1 MNVKPYTGT
10 AALDKTIWHKV
21 NSKLL
26 AKSIAEL
33 MHEQVAQPAIVAED
47 EDGKTHF
54 LLSGDEASIYYTF
67 AGYKRQLDYWHIEP
81 DSIQR
86 HSTNSKNL
94 PLLPEGAGGRPAID
108 APLFFIELQT
118 TFGIS
123 SFTLAHYVEELLHTL
138 YADAFMHR
146 RGRLK
151 ASELAVA
158 SYQTVEHQMDGHPW
172 VIVNKSRLGFNSEDH
187 KLYAPE
193 ANQSVQ
199 LLWLA
204 AHKSRATFRS
214 LDYIEEQSFFE
225 QELSAATIEAFRKA
239 LITYG
244 VNAADYTFI
253 PVHPWQW
260 NNKLLVQ
267 YASDIAGKL
276 LIPLGAGED
285 SYLPQQS
292 IRTFYNNSH
301 PHKHYVK
308 TAISILSTGNIRGL
322 SPKQMAIAPRV
333 TKWVMNMLQEDVY
346 LQNLGLVLLG
356 EVATVGYTHPYY
368 HAIVDPPYQYKE
380 FLGVLWRESA
390 EKYLQTGERIITMA
404 SLLYVDDNGNSLVG
418 ELAKRSGLTMQAWL
432 QAYLQAYLK
441 PLLQI
446 YYQHSLCVTPH
457 GENIILVLKDDV
469 PVRIIIKDFVD
480 DIVLTEDAKEKLPRE
495 LAEGMIASSN
505 KDNVPLFI
513 LLGVFDAFFRYF
525 SNVLHSYTSY
535 NEQLFWHQVYE
546 VIVEYQMAHPALA
559 HKFEKYNLFTPEF
572 KRFYINSVRLLG
584 NAYEEKTSFAIPR
597 KGGTLQ
603 NPLAHIR
610 QQALSETINV
620 QAAL

>member
-1 MNVKPYTGT
+1 MNVKPHTGT
-10 AALDKTIWHKV
+10 AALDKTIWQKV
-21 NSKLL
+21 NSRLL

-33 MHEQVAQPAIVAED
+33 MHEQVAQPAIVLED

-54 LLSGDEASIYYTF
+54 LLSGDEASTYYTF

-81 DSIQR
+81 STIQR
-86 HSTNSKNL
+86 HSNGEVSL
-94 PLLPEGAGGRPAID
+94 IID

-118 TFGIS
+118 TFGIN
-123 SFTLAHYVEELLHTL
+123 SFTLAYYVEELLHTL
-138 YADAFMHR
+138 YADAFMHS

-151 ASELAVA
+151 ASELATA
-158 SYQTVEHQMDGHPW
+158 NYQTVEHQMDGHPW

-187 KLYAPE
+187 KQYAPE
-193 ANQSVQ
+193 ADQPVQ

-214 LDYIEEQSFFE
+214 LDHIEEAAFFE
-225 QELSAATIEAFRKA
+225 KELSAETINAFKNTLVA
-239 LITYG
+239 HG
-244 VNAADYTFI
+244 VHAPDYTFI

-267 YASDIAGKL
+267 YAPDIADKL

-285 SYLPQQS
+285 SYSPQQS

-301 PHKHYVK
+301 PHKNYVK

-322 SPKQMAIAPRV
+322 SSKQMAIAPRV
-333 TKWVMNMLQEDVY
+333 TNWVMNMLQEDVY

-356 EVATVGYTHPYY
+356 EVATVSYTHPYY

-390 EKYLQTGERIITMA
+390 EKYLQPGERIITMA
-404 SLLYVDDNGNSLVG
+404 SLLYVDDDGNSLVG
-418 ELAKRSGLTMQAWL
+418 ELVKRSGLTMEAWL

-457 GENIILVLKDDV
+457 GENIILVLKNDV

-480 DIVLTEDAKEKLPRE
+480 DIVLTEEAKEKLPKE

-513 LLGVFDAFFRYF
+513 LLGVFDAFFRYL
-525 SNVLHSYTSY
+525 SNVLHSYASY
-535 NEQLFWHQVYE
+535 NEQAFWQQVYE
-546 VIVEYQMAHPALA
+546 VIVEYQMAHPALT

-603 NPLAHIR
+603 NPLALIR

>member
-1 MNVKPYTGT
+1 MNLKPLTGT
-10 AALDKTIWHKV
+10 APLDKTIWHKV
-21 NSKLL
+21 NNRLL

-47 EDGKTHF
+47 KDGKTHF
-54 LLSGDEASIYYTF
+54 LLSADEATVYYTF
-67 AGYKRQLDYWHIEP
+67 TGYKRQLDYWHIEP
-81 DSIQR
+81 NTIQR
-86 HSTNSKNL
+86 HSND
-94 PLLPEGAGGRPAID
+94 GGKLATD

-118 TFGIS
+118 TFGIT

-138 YADAFMHR
+138 YADAFMYG

-151 ASELAVA
+151 ANELAA
-158 SYQTVEHQMDGHPW
+158 ADYQTVEHQMDGHPW
-172 VIVNKSRLGFNSEDH
+172 VIVNKSRLGFNAEDH
-187 KLYAPE
+187 RQYAPE
-193 ANQSVQ
+193 ADQPVQ
-199 LLWLA
+199 LYWIA
-204 AHKSRATFRS
+204 AHKSRAAFRS
-214 LDYIEEQSFFE
+214 LDHIKEESFFNA
-225 QELSAATIEAFRKA
+225 ELSAEIINTFEKA
-239 LITYG
+239 LTTQG
-244 VNAADYTFI
+244 VNATDYTFM

-267 YASDIAGKL
+267 YASDIAEKF
-276 LIPLGAGED
+276 LIPLGTGED
-285 SYLPQQS
+285 NYSPQQS
-292 IRTFYNNSH
+292 IRTFYNTSH

-333 TKWVMNMLQEDVY
+333 TNWVMKMLQEDAY
-346 LQNLGLVLLG
+346 LQSLGLVLLG
-356 EVATVGYTHPYY
+356 EVATVSYTHPYY
-368 HAIVDPPYQYKE
+368 HAIADPPYQYKE

-390 EKYLQTGERIITMA
+390 EKYLQPGERIITMA
-404 SLLYVDDNGNSLVG
+404 SLLYVDDEGNSLVG
-418 ELAKRSGLTMQAWL
+418 ELAKRAGLTMEAWL

-480 DIVLTEDAKEKLPRE
+480 DIVLTEEAKVKLPKE

-513 LLGVFDAFFRYF
+513 LLGVFDAFFRYL
-525 SNVLHSYTSY
+525 SNVLHTYASYDEHS
-535 NEQLFWHQVYE
+535 FWQQVYD
-546 VIVEYQMAHPALA
+546 VIVEYQVAHPALA

-572 KRFYINSVRLLG
+572 KRFYINSVRLLS

-610 QQALSETINV
+610 QRALHETINV
-620 QAAL
+620 QPAL

>member
-1 MNVKPYTGT
+1 MNVKPHTGT
-10 AALDKTIWHKV
+10 APLDKTIWHKV
-21 NSKLL
+21 NSRLL

-33 MHEQVAQPAIVAED
+33 LHEQVAQPAIVSED

-54 LLSGDEASIYYTF
+54 LLSGDEVLTYYTF
-67 AGYKRQLDYWHIEP
+67 TGYKRQLDYWHIEP

-86 HSTNSKNL
+86 HSNGEVSLAN
-94 PLLPEGAGGRPAID
+94 D

-138 YADAFMHR
+138 YADAFMHS
-146 RGRLK
+146 RGRLT
-151 ASELAVA
+151 ATELAVA
-158 SYQTVEHQMDGHPW
+158 NYQTVEHQMDGHPW
-172 VIVNKSRLGFNSEDH
+172 VIVNKSRLGFNCEDH
-187 KLYAPE
+187 RQYAPE
-193 ANQSVQ
+193 ADQPVQ

-204 AHKSRATFRS
+204 AHKSRASFRS
-214 LDYIEEQSFFE
+214 LDHIAEQSFFE
-225 QELSAATIEAFRKA
+225 QELSAETIAVFKETLFA
-239 LITYG
+239 YD
-244 VNAADYTFI
+244 VNAAEYTFI

-260 NNKLLVQ
+260 NNKLLMQ

-276 LIPLGAGED
+276 LIPLGTGTD
-285 SYLPQQS
+285 SYSPQQS

-333 TKWVMNMLQEDVY
+333 TNWVMNMLQEDTY

-356 EVATVGYTHPYY
+356 EVATVSYAHAYY

-390 EKYLQTGERIITMA
+390 EKYLKPGERIITMA
-404 SLLYVDDNGNSLVG
+404 SLLYVDDNGNSLVA
-418 ELAKRSGLTMQAWL
+418 EMAKRSGLTMDAWL

-457 GENIILVLKDDV
+457 GENIILVLKNDV

-480 DIVLTEDAKEKLPRE
+480 DIVLTEEAKEKLPKE

-513 LLGVFDAFFRYF
+513 LLGVFDAFFRYL
-525 SNVLHSYTSY
+525 SNVLHTYASY
-535 NEQLFWHQVYE
+535 NEQLFWQQVYD

>member
-1 MNVKPYTGT
+1 MNLKPLTGT
-10 AALDKTIWHKV
+10 APLDKTIWRKV
-21 NSKLL
+21 NNRLL

-47 EDGKTHF
+47 ENGRTHF
-54 LLSGDEASIYYTF
+54 LLSADRPYIYYTF
-67 AGYKRQLDYWHIEP
+67 TGHKRQLDYWHIEP

-86 HSTNSKNL
+86 HSND
-94 PLLPEGAGGRPAID
+94 GAGPATD

-118 TFGIS
+118 TFGIT

-138 YADAFMHR
+138 YADAFMHA

-151 ASELAVA
+151 ANELAA
-158 SYQTVEHQMDGHPW
+158 AGYQTVEHQMDGHPW
-172 VIVNKSRLGFNSEDH
+172 VIVNKSRLGFNVEDH
-187 KLYAPE
+187 SQYAPE
-193 ANQSVQ
+193 ADQPVQ
-199 LLWLA
+199 LYWIA
-204 AHKSRATFRS
+204 AHKSRAAFHS
-214 LDYIEEQSFFE
+214 LDHIEESSFFTA
-225 QELSAATIEAFRKA
+225 ELSIETIDTFEKV
-239 LITYG
+239 LTSHG
-244 VNAADYTFI
+244 VKAADYTFI

-267 YASDIAGKL
+267 YAGDIAEKL
-276 LIPLGAGED
+276 LIPLGLGDD
-285 SYLPQQS
+285 SYSPQQS
-292 IRTFYNNSH
+292 IRTFYNTSN

-333 TKWVMNMLQEDVY
+333 TAWVMNMLQGDAY
-346 LQNLGLVLLG
+346 LQSLGLVLLG
-356 EVATVGYTHPYY
+356 EVATVSYTHPCY
-368 HAIVDPPYQYKE
+368 HAIADPPYQYKE

-390 EKYLQTGERIITMA
+390 EKYLQPGERIITMA
-404 SLLYVDDNGNSLVG
+404 SLLYVDDEGNSLVG
-418 ELAKRSGLTMQAWL
+418 ELAKRSGLTIAAWL
-432 QAYLQAYLK
+432 QAYLKVYLK

-457 GENIILVLKDDV
+457 GENIILVLKNDV

-480 DIVLTEDAKEKLPRE
+480 DIVLTEEAKEKLPVE
-495 LAEGMIASSN
+495 LAAGMIASSN

-513 LLGVFDAFFRYF
+513 LLGVFDAFFRYL
-525 SNVLHSYTSY
+525 SNVLHTCASYDE
-535 NEQLFWHQVYE
+535 NEFWQQVYN
-546 VIVEYQMAHPALA
+546 VIVEYQSAHPALA

-572 KRFYINSVRLLG
+572 KRFYINSGRLLG

-603 NPLAHIR
+603 NPLARIR
-610 QQALSETINV
+610 QQTLNETINL
-620 QAAL
+620 QAVL

>member
-1 MNVKPYTGT
+1 MNVKPFTGT
-10 AALDKTIWHKV
+10 ASLDTTIWHKV
-21 NSKLL
+21 NSRLL

-33 MHEQVAQPAIVAED
+33 MHEQVAQPAIVSED

-54 LLSGDEASIYYTF
+54 LLSGDEASNYYTF
-67 AGYKRQLDYWHIEP
+67 TGYKRQLDYWHIEP
-81 DSIQR
+81 GSIQR
-86 HSTNSKNL
+86 HSNGEASLAT
-94 PLLPEGAGGRPAID
+94 D

-138 YADAFMHR
+138 YADAFMHS

-151 ASELAVA
+151 ASELAIA
-158 SYQTVEHQMDGHPW
+158 NYQTVEHQMDGHPW
-172 VIVNKSRLGFNSEDH
+172 VIVNKSRLGFNCEDH
-187 KLYAPE
+187 RQYAPE
-193 ANQSVQ
+193 ADQPVQ

-214 LDYIEEQSFFE
+214 LDHIEEASFFE
-225 QELSAATIEAFRKA
+225 QELNAKTIETFKNT
-239 LITYG
+239 LISYG
-244 VNAADYTFI
+244 VNAAEYTFI

-267 YASDIAGKL
+267 YASEIADKL

-285 SYLPQQS
+285 SYSPQQS

-333 TKWVMNMLQEDVY
+333 TNWVMNMLQEDSY

-356 EVATVGYTHPYY
+356 EVATVSYTHPYY

-390 EKYLQTGERIITMA
+390 EKYLNPGERIITMA
-404 SLLYVDDNGNSLVG
+404 SLLYVDDKGNSLVG
-418 ELAKRSGLTMQAWL
+418 ELAKRSGLTMDAWL
-432 QAYLQAYLK
+432 QAYLQVYLK

-457 GENIILVLKDDV
+457 GENIILVLKNDV

-480 DIVLTEDAKEKLPRE
+480 DIVLTEEAKEKLPKE

-513 LLGVFDAFFRYF
+513 LLGVFDAFFRYL
-525 SNVLHSYTSY
+525 SNVLHTYASY
-535 NEQLFWHQVYE
+535 NEQLFWQQVYE

-559 HKFEKYNLFTPEF
+559 FKFENYNLFTPEF